1 MTLFTPNQIVSLSC
15 QNISLYGEVIQ
26 VISTRSSLWV
36 RPLWLILANNLDIID
51 VREGSDLILPIDLF
65 RPALDTEV
73 IPLFSKI
80 IKNPSPST
88 DYLQDFVR
96 KICHNYPVY
105 FQKSL

>member
-36 RPLWLILANNLDIID
+36 RPLWLILANN
-51 VREGSDLILPIDLF
+51 LF